1 MPLVAPRK
9 KTILKWKKT
18 ILLEKIQ
25 NLQKQLSKIYTVENH
40 VQTEA
45 EKSVPE
51 LEDVSKTFEYFLL
64 GSIFLGSIDRRR
76 S

>member
-1 MPLVAPRK
+1 M
-9 KTILKWKKT
+9 IFKWKKT

-25 NLQKQLSKIYTVENH
+25 NLQEQLSKIYTIYT

-51 LEDVSKTFEYFLL
+51 LDVSKTFESF
-64 GSIFLGSIDRRR
+64 
-76 S
+76 